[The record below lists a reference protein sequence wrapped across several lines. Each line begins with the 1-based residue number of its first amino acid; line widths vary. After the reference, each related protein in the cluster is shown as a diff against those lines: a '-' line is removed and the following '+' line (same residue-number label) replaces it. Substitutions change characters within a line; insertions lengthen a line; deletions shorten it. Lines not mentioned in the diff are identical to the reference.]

1 MLTATDVANELKL
14 SKTRVLSL
22 ITSGRLKA
30 TKLGPIY
37 VIDPK
42 DLEAFKQIKREPGRP
57 ARRRTQP
64 SALQACCETDSPC
77 NASRLLS
84 SPLVSP

>member
-1 MLTATDVANELKL
+1 MLTATDVANELEL

-30 TKLGPIY
+30 TKLGPLY

-42 DLEAFKQIKREPGRP
+42 DLETFKLQRSPHPDRGP
-57 ARRRTQP
+57 QP
-64 SALQACCETDSPC
+64 VLDSYF
-77 NASRLLS
+77 A
-84 SPLVSP
+84 